1 VHRLV
6 VNTAL
11 LFILNTPYFIRIED
25 RQLFEKLREHDGNDA
40 LPQLFNK
47 MVKLKGR

>member
-11 LFILNTPYFIRIED
+11 LFIFNTPYFIRIED
-25 RQLFEKLREHDGNDA
+25 RQLFEKLREHDGNDV